1 MSLTIAETAER
12 TGLTAHTLGSFERD
26 GLMLSVDRKIEW
38 YPGSTDQPTTP
49 ATLTSSALEG
59 ED

>member
-1 MSLTIAETAER
+1 
-12 TGLTAHTLGSFERD
+12 
-26 GLMLSVDRKIEW
+26 MLSVDRKIEW
-38 YPGSTDQPTTP
+38 YPGRTDQPTTP